1 MPGKAR
7 LIEELPALKV
17 GVGTSIFQPIRYSI
31 VPLFGKE
38 TMNYVLQVLFILVL
52 MAIGFIARK
61 RGVVS
66 EVGTSEMVRMLIAII
81 YPCLI
86 FSSVTRLNAGELAAN
101 WIMPVMALAIAGTG
115 LLLGLVALR
124 CMKGVDQHRAS
135 AFLFQNTINNY
146 LFLPLPL
153 VLLLWGVEGVAL
165 LVFASMGFELAVWT
179 VGVFLFNRSSKLSE
193 GIRMMFGPP
202 LIALVFSIGWVCV
215 RDLLQP
221 ELPAAGMFADVARR
235 LLDLLYFGTETVGKA
250 TVALSMIVSGSRI
263 AALNVSAAFDK
274 QVWIVSALRL
284 VVTPVIFILLLKMI
298 PMDKTAFGILAVVA
312 VMPAAVT
319 SLVFSERFGG
329 DSDFI
334 ATTLLVTHLAAVV
347 TIPLL
352 LAWAL

>member
-1 MPGKAR
+1 
-7 LIEELPALKV
+7 
-17 GVGTSIFQPIRYSI
+17 
-31 VPLFGKE
+31 
-38 TMNYVLQVLFILVL
+38 MNYILQVLFILVL
-52 MAIGFIARK
+52 MAIGFVARK

-66 EVGTSEMVRMLIAII
+66 AVGTSEMVRVLIAII

-86 FSSVTRLNAGELAAN
+86 FSSVTRLNAQALAAN

-115 LLLGLVALR
+115 LILGLISLR
-124 CMKGVDQHRAS
+124 FMKEVDQQRAS

-153 VLLLWGVEGVAL
+153 VMLLWGTEGVAL
-165 LVFASMGFELAVWT
+165 LVFASMGFELIVWT

-202 LIALVFSIGWVCV
+202 LMALIFSVTWVCM
-215 RDLLQP
+215 RDLVSP
-221 ELPAAGMFADVARR
+221 ELPQSGFMPDLIRR
-235 LLDLLYFGTETVGKA
+235 LLDLFYFGTDTVGKA
-250 TVALSMIVSGSRI
+250 TVAVSMVVSGSRI
-263 AALNVSAAFDK
+263 AALNVRAVFDK
-274 QVWIVSALRL
+274 HVWIVSVLRL
-284 VVTPVIFILLLKMI
+284 VVTPVIFILLLQMLLQ
-298 PMDKTAFGILAVVA
+298 MALVGELAYGILAVVA
-312 VMPAAVT
+312 VMPAAVA

-334 ATTLLVTHLAAVV
+334 ATTLLITHLGAIV